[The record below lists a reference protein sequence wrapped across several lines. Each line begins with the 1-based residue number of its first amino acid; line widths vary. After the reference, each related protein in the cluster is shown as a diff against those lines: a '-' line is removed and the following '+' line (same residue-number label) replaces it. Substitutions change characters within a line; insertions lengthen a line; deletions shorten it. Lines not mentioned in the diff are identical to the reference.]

1 MSKWICIHNGDEQL
15 VSIVENALK
24 THGYQTSTM
33 PPENLPAPIRADLAL
48 ICDKPTASSRLT
60 LGNLTM
66 DLDSITAYTDDG
78 VNIHFTPIEFSM
90 LALLIQN
97 AHRAVPRNEL
107 LPAVWGFENSGNTRV
122 ADDTAKRLRRKLSA
136 TTVVLETVWNYG
148 FRVREKQTAKG
159 SV

>member
-24 THGYQTSTM
+24 DHGYQATRISRKNI
-33 PPENLPAPIRADLAL
+33 PDPICADLAL
-48 ICDKPTASSRLT
+48 ICDRPTTNSRLT
-60 LGNLTM
+60 LGNLTI

-78 VNIHFTPIEFSM
+78 VRIHFTPIEFSM
-90 LALLIQN
+90 LALLFRN
-97 AHRAVPRNEL
+97 AHRAVSRSEL
-107 LPAVWGFENSGNTRV
+107 LPAVWGFENSNNSRV

-148 FRVREKQTAKG
+148 FRVRENQTPKG